1 MMKKFVEHNPF
12 SIQMDTTLIIEEGK
26 YKLVAFCYL
35 DLTSHKTEVAALMS
49 AEGEGNFNFVLIE
62 LKRLNERNDYIFLV
76 DKYFTGIETIKRI
89 FPVATV
95 LLLVFH
101 VLKFMKTLIST
112 ALTTVEIKKDIFTKF
127 RSLTYCPSQSLYEK
141 LRQAFQNIVE
151 DIQV

>member
-1 MMKKFVEHNPF
+1 MKKKFVEHNPF
-12 SIQMDTTLIIEEGK
+12 SIQMDTTLIIAEGK

-35 DLTSHKTEVAALMS
+35 DLTSHKTEVAAFALMS

-95 LLLVFH
+95 LLSVFH

-112 ALTTVEIKKDIFTKF
+112 ALTTVEIKKDIFIKF
-127 RSLTYCPSQSLYEK
+127 RSFT
-141 LRQAFQNIVE
+141 
-151 DIQV
+151 